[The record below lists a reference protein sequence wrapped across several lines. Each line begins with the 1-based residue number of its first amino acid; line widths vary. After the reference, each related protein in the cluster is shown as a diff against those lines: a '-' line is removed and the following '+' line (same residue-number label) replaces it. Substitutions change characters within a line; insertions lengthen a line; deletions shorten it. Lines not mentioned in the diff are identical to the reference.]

1 MISNKHIIDGVRE
14 ALAKAFRAWLE
25 ENKPEIVKLVAK
37 AVAGRMDAPKT
48 PEPKQ
53 PKLSG
58 QFFTAKQLAERW
70 HLHPVTVLRML
81 RCGTLS
87 CVYVGRRKLVPVS
100 AVENYEKGGSY
111 RADGFR

>member
-1 MISNKHIIDGVRE
+1 MISNKQIIDGVRQ
-14 ALAKAFRAWLE
+14 ALANAFTAWLE
-25 ENKPEIVKLVAK
+25 ANKPEIVKLVAD
-37 AVAGRMDAPKT
+37 AVAARMDARKP
-48 PEPKQ
+48 PE

-87 CVYVGRRKLVPVS
+87 CVWVGRRKLVPVG
-100 AVENYEKGGSY
+100 AVEGY
-111 RADGFR
+111 